1 MRKLSVTVAVGLIVA
16 LVGGGLVFAY
26 GRSVD
31 QRIADGKKTVDVL
44 VALKALAAGTPSIAL
59 DKDTQ
64 LRKIPQAYLPEG
76 FIKDLNEVAG
86 QVLVGPL
93 PAGASL
99 NRTHFG
105 SPATV
110 GAVEPTEGN
119 VALAVQV
126 GISPGVA
133 RYVRVGSF
141 VDVFVT
147 YSGTGGGVGLGQ
159 QGKPSQSENRTKLFV
174 TGVKVLAVS
183 IAEPRVEEQTE
194 GGSGNQNRQ
203 AQSRESGSSQV
214 IAILDVDPITAERIV
229 NAVSIGELYLAL
241 SKQNA
246 GHKTPT
252 GVVPDDVVTSN
263 R

>member
-1 MRKLSVTVAVGLIVA
+1 MRKLSVTVAIGLIVA
-16 LVGGGLVFAY
+16 LLGGGLVFAY

-31 QRIADGKKTVDVL
+31 KRIADGKKTVEVL
-44 VALKALAAGTPSIAL
+44 VALKPLVAGTPSVAL

-64 LRKIPQAYLPEG
+64 IREIPRAYVPEG
-76 FIKDLNEVAG
+76 FIKDLSEVAG

-93 PAGASL
+93 PEGASL
-99 NRTHFG
+99 NRAHFG

-110 GAVEPTEGN
+110 GAVEPSEGN

-133 RYVRVGSF
+133 WYVMVGMF

-147 YSGTGGGVGLGQ
+147 YTGTGGGAGLGQ

-183 IAEPRVEEQTE
+183 IAEIREEEASDGNTTTQSSQTRQE
-194 GGSGNQNRQ
+194 AGST
-203 AQSRESGSSQV
+203 QV
-214 IAILDVDPITAERIV
+214 IAVLDVDPITAERIV
-229 NAVSIGELYLAL
+229 NAVSIGDLYLAL

-246 GHKTPT
+246 GHKTPS